1 MSKNEKTRPVAA
13 TTKRAEETAAFG
25 GAAASFCEHSTTRK
39 RVRQVCDYLLTG
51 AENAL
56 DAKTLARLLE
66 CDRRS
71 VTQRIER
78 ERRRGMPICAAVD
91 GESRGYFLAADA
103 DELARYVRALDRR
116 ISEVKKTRNACK
128 QTLQGMK
135 KAVNADAN

>member
-1 MSKNEKTRPVAA
+1 MDKKEKARTVAA

-39 RVRQVCDYLLTG
+39 RARQVCDYLLTD
-51 AENAL
+51 AEHAL
-56 DAKTLARLLE
+56 DAKTLAAMME
-66 CDRRS
+66 IDRRS

-91 GESRGYFLAADA
+91 GVNRGYYLAADA

-116 ISEVKKTRNACK
+116 ISEVKKTHAACRR
-128 QTLQGMK
+128 TLDAMK
-135 KAVNADAN
+135 KAVNAD

>member
-1 MSKNEKTRPVAA
+1 MNKSEKTRPVAA

-25 GAAASFCEHSTTRK
+25 GAATSFCEHFTTRK
-39 RVRQVCDYLLTG
+39 RARQVCDFLLTG

-56 DAKTLARLLE
+56 DSRTLAAMMKV
-66 CDRRS
+66 DRRT

-116 ISEVKKTRNACK
+116 ISEVKKTRDACEL
-128 QTLQGMK
+128 TLRGMK

>member
-1 MSKNEKTRPVAA
+1 MNKNEKTRPVAA

-39 RVRQVCDYLLTG
+39 RARQVCDYLLTG

-56 DAKTLARLLE
+56 DAKTLAAAME
-66 CDRRS
+66 IDRRT

-78 ERRRGMPICAAVD
+78 ERRSGMPICAAVD
-91 GESRGYFLAADA
+91 GVNRGYYLAADA

-116 ISEVKKTRNACK
+116 ISEVKKTHAACRR
-128 QTLQGMK
+128 TLDAMK
-135 KAVNADAN
+135 KAVNAD

>member
-1 MSKNEKTRPVAA
+1 MNKNEKTRSTAA
-13 TTKRAEETAAFG
+13 TVKRVEETAAFG

-39 RVRQVCDYLLTG
+39 RARQVCDYLLTG

-78 ERRRGMPICAAVD
+78 ERRSGMPICAAVD
-91 GESRGYFLAADA
+91 GVNRGYYLAADA

-116 ISEVKKTRNACK
+116 ISEVKKTHAACRR
-128 QTLQGMK
+128 TLDAMK
-135 KAVNADAN
+135 KAVNVD

>member
-1 MSKNEKTRPVAA
+1 MNKNEKTRPVAA

-25 GAAASFCEHSTTRK
+25 GAAASFCEHFTTQNRA
-39 RVRQVCDYLLTG
+39 RQVSDFLLTG

-56 DAKTLARLLE
+56 DSRTLAAMMGI
-66 CDRRS
+66 DRRT
-71 VTQRIER
+71 VTQRIEH
-78 ERRRGMPICAAVD
+78 ERRAGAPICAAVD

-116 ISEVKKTRNACK
+116 ISEVKKTRDACEL
-128 QTLQGMK
+128 TLRGMK

>member
-1 MSKNEKTRPVAA
+1 MNKNEKTRPVAA

-25 GAAASFCEHSTTRK
+25 GAAISYSNFTTQK
-39 RVRQVCDYLLTG
+39 RARQVSDFLLTG

>member
-1 MSKNEKTRPVAA
+1 MNKNEKTRSTAA
-13 TTKRAEETAAFG
+13 TVKRVEAAAFG
-25 GAAASFCEHSTTRK
+25 GAAASFCEHFTTQNRA
-39 RVRQVCDYLLTG
+39 RQVSDFLLTG

-56 DAKTLARLLE
+56 DSRTLAALMKI
-66 CDRRS
+66 DRRT

-78 ERRRGMPICAAVD
+78 ERRSGMPICAAVD

>member
-1 MSKNEKTRPVAA
+1 MNKNEKTRPVAA

-25 GAAASFCEHSTTRK
+25 RAAASFCEHSTTRK
-39 RVRQVCDYLLTG
+39 RARQVSDFLLTG
-51 AENAL
+51 EENAI

-66 CDRRS
+66 IDRRT

-91 GESRGYFLAADA
+91 GENRGYYLAADA

-116 ISEVKKTRNACK
+116 ISEVKKTHAACRR
-128 QTLQGMK
+128 TLDAMK
-135 KAVNADAN
+135 KAVNAD